1 MVIHPEILRG
11 YGAARTTDARAAAA
25 GRTAASEGAAPETPV
40 RSRRRSAAATLA
52 RCVTTRP
59 SRRPTPTSSAR

>member
-1 MVIHPEILRG
+1 MVIHPELLRA
-11 YGAARTTDARAAAA
+11 YGTARTADARLVNGDAAA
-25 GRTAASEGAAPETPV
+25 ETIV
-40 RSRRRSAAATLA
+40 RPRRRSLAATLA

>member
-1 MVIHPEILRG
+1 MVIHPELLRA
-11 YGAARTTDARAAAA
+11 YSTARTSDTHAAARRVPADAAVEP
-25 GRTAASEGAAPETPV
+25 TV
-40 RSRRRSAAATLA
+40 RSRRRSLAATFA

>member
-1 MVIHPEILRG
+1 MVIHPELLRA
-11 YGAARTTDARAAAA
+11 YGTARTADARAAARLVTGDAA
-25 GRTAASEGAAPETPV
+25 GETTV
-40 RSRRRSAAATLA
+40 RPRRRSLAATLA